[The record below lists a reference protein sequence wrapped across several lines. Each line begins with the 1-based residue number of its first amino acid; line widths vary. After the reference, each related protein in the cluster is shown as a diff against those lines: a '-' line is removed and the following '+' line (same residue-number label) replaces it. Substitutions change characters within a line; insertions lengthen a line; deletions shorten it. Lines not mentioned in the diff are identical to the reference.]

1 MTITKKK
8 NCTEIVRDWT
18 FAITSRIEI
27 YIQFKALIKKI
38 MNENVENE
46 KEVLFAIFV
55 TNYKL
60 NRNVSMYEP
69 IRGFIKKI
77 MNGNDESE
85 KERFLEV
92 LSDEWM
98 SILNGAFLRHAV
110 LQI

>member
-8 NCTEIVRDWT
+8 DCTEIVRGNFCYYNRD
-18 FAITSRIEI
+18 I
-27 YIQFKALIKKI
+27 YPIRSFIKKI
-38 MNENVENE
+38 MNENDENE

-92 LSDEWM
+92 LSDE
-98 SILNGAFLRHAV
+98 
-110 LQI
+110 